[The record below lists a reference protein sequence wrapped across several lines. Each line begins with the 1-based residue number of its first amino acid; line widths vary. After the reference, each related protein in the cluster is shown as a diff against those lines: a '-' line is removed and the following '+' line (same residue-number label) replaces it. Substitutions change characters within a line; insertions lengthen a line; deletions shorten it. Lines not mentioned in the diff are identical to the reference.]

1 MARWLHCKV
10 RPIGQ
15 ALQGATAFADLDS
28 GMVAHYA
35 NGLAII
41 KAAYGLTIRLRCRPA
56 CAAGKDCL
64 DGIDFKLHMQLPASV
79 FLQRAVLIR
88 TIRYRSAN

>member
-1 MARWLHCKV
+1 MGVQLARCRNGPLA
-10 RPIGQ
+10 
-15 ALQGATAFADLDS
+15 ALQSAANRPGAAGATAFADLDS

-79 FLQRAVLIR
+79 FCSVLC
-88 TIRYRSAN
+88 